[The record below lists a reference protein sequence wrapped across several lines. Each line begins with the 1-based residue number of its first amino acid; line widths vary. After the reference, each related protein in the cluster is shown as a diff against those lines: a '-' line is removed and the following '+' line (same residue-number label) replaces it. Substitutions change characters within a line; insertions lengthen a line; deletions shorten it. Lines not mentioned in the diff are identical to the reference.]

1 MASMFE
7 RRLTNCRRRLER
19 SATDLLVCFPSPNL
33 TYLTGF
39 EESPSE
45 RHLLLFVPRIGTPAL
60 VAPKMY
66 EQQLATL
73 PIDEPP
79 LEVRTWDD
87 DEDPLELIR
96 TVLETFETREG
107 LEFGETSTETITEI
121 DGDDRAN
128 NDNRTPGDASILVDD
143 RMWAT
148 LSQDLRA
155 CAPDATFGLA
165 SDVLESQRIQKD
177 DVELEALRRAGAIA
191 DRVSLEIRS
200 RGEELIGTT
209 ESDLASEIEAL
220 LEAKGAGKPAFS
232 TIVAAGANG
241 AQPHHH
247 SSDHE
252 IERGEPIVLD
262 FGAFVD
268 AELEGGT
275 GRYPGDQ
282 TRTIVPGE
290 PTEEYKRVHE
300 IVQKA
305 QQAAVEAVEPGVTAS
320 AVDETARSVIE
331 HAGYG
336 DAFTH
341 RTGHGVGLEVH
352 EPPYIVGGNDRE
364 LEPGMV
370 HSIEPGI
377 YLDGKFGVRIEDL
390 VVVTE
395 TGAERLNDSPRG
407 WETGDVSR

>member
-1 MASMFE
+1 MASTFE
-7 RRLTNCRRRLER
+7 RRLTNCRHRLER
-19 SATDLLVCFPSPNL
+19 SGGDLLVCVPSPNL

-45 RHLLLFVPRIGTPAL
+45 RHLLLFVPRIGTPTL

-66 EQQLATL
+66 EQQLATI

-87 DEDPLELIR
+87 DENPLEEIR
-96 TVLETFETREG
+96 AVLEGYETRHG
-107 LEFGETSTETITEI
+107 LEFAIPNGVGDTNSDGEAI
-121 DGDDRAN
+121 DDD
-128 NDNRTPGDASILVDD
+128 RTPGDGSILVDD

-148 LSQDLRA
+148 ISQDLRA

-165 SDVLESQRIQKD
+165 SDVLESQRIRKD

-209 ESDLASEIEAL
+209 ESALASDIEER
-220 LEAKGAGKPAFS
+220 LEAEGAGKPAFS

-241 AQPHHH
+241 ARPHHH

-268 AELEGGT
+268 AKLDGGT

-320 AVDETARSVIE
+320 AVDEAARSVIE

-395 TGAERLNDSPRG
+395 TGSERLNDSPRG
-407 WETGDVSR
+407 WETGDGPSE